1 MDVTDVVPSYV
12 KDATRFFRSPLFFIK
27 EFDPKSREEKKT
39 SIAYAVFALALTSA
53 LVLVEL
59 RLLPAEQPGLL
70 PSVKKD
76 ELIFSYWVLILIFA
90 LLLHFACRQFRGQG
104 TMSETLSGILR
115 VYGFLVPAST
125 LGLILLTQ
133 LIGVAVSTYWL
144 VLPPLGISGN
154 EAFAP
159 TTTNL
164 LLMAGLATVYFYIA
178 VSYLLC
184 TVWILAATH
193 KLSYARTG
201 LATVGSVVVLL
212 LARPYVLQGTRKIY
226 EIFEPLIGLGTG

>member
-1 MDVTDVVPSYV
+1 MDLIDVVPSYG
-12 KDATRFFRSPLFFIK
+12 KDARLFFRSPLLFIN
-27 EFDPKSREEKKT
+27 EFDPKSRDQKKT
-39 SIAYAVFALALTSA
+39 SIAYAVLAFTLTSA

-59 RLLPAEQPGLL
+59 RLIPEEQPGLL

-90 LLLHFACRQFRGQG
+90 IFLHFACRRLRGQG
-104 TMSETLSGILR
+104 TMSETLNGILR
-115 VYGFLVPAST
+115 AYSFLVPAST
-125 LGLILLTQ
+125 LALILLTQ
-133 LIGVAVSTYWL
+133 LVGAAVSTYWL
-144 VLPPLGISGN
+144 VLPPLGITGI

-164 LLMAGLATVYFYIA
+164 MLIAGLATVCFYIA
-178 VSYLLC
+178 VFYLLC
-184 TVWILAATH
+184 TVWMLTATH

-212 LARPYVLQGTRKIY
+212 LAQPYVLQGTRKIY